1 MDENRF
7 EGAARTMGGK
17 VESMAGKLTGDQKL
31 QADGA
36 VDKVA
41 GKAQRAYGEA
51 ADTVRDAAGAAGE
64 KVRGMAGDYGSQ
76 ILDQVEEYGDMIA
89 EQVDAR
95 PITSLLIAA
104 GVGFL
109 LAMATKPS
117 PQVVYRRR

>member
-7 EGAARTMGGK
+7 EGAARTVGGK
-17 VESMAGKLTGDQKL
+17 VEGMAGKVLGDQKL

-41 GKAQRAYGEA
+41 GKAQRTYGEA
-51 ADTVRDAAGAAGE
+51 ADTVRETVGNASDKLRQASGE
-64 KVRGMAGDYGSQ
+64 YGSQ
-76 ILDQVEEYGDMIA
+76 ILDQVEEYGDMLA

-95 PITSLLIAA
+95 PITALLLAA

-109 LAMATKPS
+109 LALATKPA
-117 PQVVYRRR
+117 PQVIYRRR